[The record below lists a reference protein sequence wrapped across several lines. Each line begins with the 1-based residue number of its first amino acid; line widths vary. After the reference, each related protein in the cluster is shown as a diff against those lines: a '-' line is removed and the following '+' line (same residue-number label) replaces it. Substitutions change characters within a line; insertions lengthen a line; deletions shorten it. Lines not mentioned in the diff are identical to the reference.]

1 MSTNRQRKRQLEKIK
16 EELDNCERPL
26 FFFDDDPD
34 GLSSFL
40 QLYRYKKAGKGV
52 VVKVHPLL
60 NDTFHNT
67 VKDYGPDKIFIL
79 DIPKVDEEFL
89 KKLKRPIV
97 YIDHHD
103 IAQHEIENYLYFN
116 PHVYDEEDA
125 RCVSYWCHEIVNLGK
140 ENINDS
146 GENNN
151 AKIDDDPD
159 LWIAMVGCVGDWFLP
174 DFKDKFV
181 EKYPGYLTKDVTK
194 PEEALFNSKLGKL
207 ARVFSFILKGQ
218 HKNAVACV
226 KVLTRIN
233 HPDEILEE
241 KTSQGRFVVRR
252 FEKVNVHYEN
262 LINSV
267 TDKNVCGNVVEFMY
281 TEKQWS
287 FTSDLSNE
295 LLYKYPGKVIMVCR
309 EKSGEFRCSLRS
321 DKHKL
326 PDKINK
332 ALTGLD
338 GYGGGHDLACGACIK
353 SHHFKKFK
361 ERFKMEL
368 G

>member
-1 MSTNRQRKRQLEKIK
+1 MSTNRQRKRQLEKVK

-40 QLYRYKKAGKGV
+40 QLYRYKNAGKGV
-52 VVKVHPLL
+52 VVKVHPVL
-60 NDTFHNT
+60 DETFLNT

-79 DIPKVDEEFL
+79 DIPKVSEEFL

-97 YIDHHD
+97 YIDHHS
-103 IAQHEIENYLYFN
+103 IAQHEIDNYTYFN
-116 PHVYDEEDA
+116 PHIYDEDDA
-125 RCVSYWCHEIVNLGK
+125 RCVSYWCHEIVNL
-140 ENINDS
+140 
-146 GENNN
+146 ENNN
-151 AKIDDDPD
+151 EEDEANQDKD

-174 DFKDKFV
+174 DFKDKFS
-181 EKYPGYLTKDVTK
+181 ERYPKLLDKNINK
-194 PEEALFNSKLGKL
+194 PEDALFNSKLGKL
-207 ARVFSFILKGQ
+207 ARIFSFILKGQ

-233 HPDEILEE
+233 DPNDILEQAS
-241 KTSQGRFVVRR
+241 SQGKFVYRR
-252 FEKVNVHYEN
+252 FEKINKHYED
-262 LINSV
+262 LINSATEKV
-267 TDKNVCGNVVEFMY
+267 PSGPVLEFLY

-295 LLYKYPGKVIMVCR
+295 LLYKYHDKIIMVCR
-309 EKSGEFRCSLRS
+309 EKSAEFRCSIRS
-321 DKHKL
+321 TKHKL
-326 PDKINK
+326 PDRINK

-338 GYGGGHDLACGACIK
+338 GYGGGHQLACGACIK
-353 SHHFKKFK
+353 SHHFKKFL

-368 G
+368 S